1 MQLPSLIL
9 NAFAQGQSISIINPL
24 CPGSPTSCTVITI
37 LEKISGYLIIL
48 GAPILAIM
56 IIYGAFLIM
65 TAGGDPKKVTD
76 GTHSIV
82 YSAVG
87 YGIVLV
93 AWGIVSLTKELLT
106 VL

>member
-1 MQLPSLIL
+1 MPSFIPT
-9 NAFAQGQSISIINPL
+9 AFAAISVKIDNPL
-24 CPGSPTSCTVITI
+24 CPSNPSGCTVISI

-87 YGIVLV
+87 YAIVLV